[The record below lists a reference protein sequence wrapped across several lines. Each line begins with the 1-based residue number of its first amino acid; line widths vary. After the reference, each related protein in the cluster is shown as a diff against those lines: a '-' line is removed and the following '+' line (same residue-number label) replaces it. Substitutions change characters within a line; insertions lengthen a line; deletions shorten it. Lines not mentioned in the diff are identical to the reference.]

1 MKNKII
7 RDPIH
12 GYISINDIDLKF
24 IDTSTFQRLRRVKQ
38 SGCYT
43 VYPSSNHTRFEHS
56 IGVMHLSARV
66 FETVTKKIPDD
77 QIDEIKP
84 YLECFEKTVRY
95 ACLLHDV
102 GHTPLS
108 HTGEALFDI
117 KSLKKELLD
126 LTKLDLDQGSEH
138 EYLSCI
144 VALTVFKKE
153 IEELGLDQELFCR
166 MITGTL
172 YPSTDVINRFKNGL
186 IQILNSSID
195 VDKLDYFSR
204 DSFSSGTGNTLVSID
219 TERLVNAYNIIR
231 GVLCF
236 DSSALSVVA
245 NFVYARHT
253 LYMWVYNH
261 HITVYTDNIIKRYLL
276 RLIEKHPEIKDEMF
290 SVRAIIEKQVDDYD
304 VFYLIKKYKDSDPLF
319 QSIYKQFFERNYFKP
334 VWKNQYSLKEFFSG
348 ADAQLDQFREASET
362 FIESELIKALHP
374 SSVNK
379 IFVFKT
385 DYKFKKP
392 KVFLNLNNTTID
404 FASIYQHNIYNSL
417 LDVIPMIFVDKT
429 IGIELVKGKIKELF
443 ILK

>member
-126 LTKLDLDQGSEH
+126 LTKLDL
-138 EYLSCI
+138 Y
-144 VALTVFKKE
+144 
-153 IEELGLDQELFCR
+153 
-166 MITGTL
+166 
-172 YPSTDVINRFKNGL
+172 
-186 IQILNSSID
+186 
-195 VDKLDYFSR
+195 
-204 DSFSSGTGNTLVSID
+204 
-219 TERLVNAYNIIR
+219 
-231 GVLCF
+231 
-236 DSSALSVVA
+236 
-245 NFVYARHT
+245 
-253 LYMWVYNH
+253 
-261 HITVYTDNIIKRYLL
+261 
-276 RLIEKHPEIKDEMF
+276 
-290 SVRAIIEKQVDDYD
+290 
-304 VFYLIKKYKDSDPLF
+304 
-319 QSIYKQFFERNYFKP
+319 
-334 VWKNQYSLKEFFSG
+334 
-348 ADAQLDQFREASET
+348 ET
-362 FIESELIKALHP
+362 C
-374 SSVNK
+374 
-379 IFVFKT
+379 
-385 DYKFKKP
+385 
-392 KVFLNLNNTTID
+392 
-404 FASIYQHNIYNSL
+404 
-417 LDVIPMIFVDKT
+417 
-429 IGIELVKGKIKELF
+429 
-443 ILK
+443 